1 MSEKYDWVCT
11 DPDCAQ
17 YRRCL
22 SDKPGEEVFE
32 LIQVQEI
39 PGNHYV
45 IARATIFARDIE
57 NEREELMQMYDYSE
71 ENMQKM
77 PRLEAVGILAECFF
91 ETYAFDNLEDKC
103 FKTYEKAEKYVM
115 QIVS

>member
-17 YRRCL
+17 YRRCV
-22 SDKPGEEVFE
+22 SDKPGEESFE

-39 PGNHYV
+39 PGNHYI
-45 IARATIFARDIE
+45 IAHATISVKDIE
-57 NEREELMQMYDYSE
+57 DEREELMQMYDYSDE
-71 ENMQKM
+71 YMQEM
-77 PRLEAVGILAECFF
+77 PRLEAIGILAECFF

-103 FKTYEKAEKYVM
+103 FNTYEKAEKVVKAT
-115 QIVS
+115 VS